1 MPRPPAVP
9 AEVRHRRHAPKRL
22 DPATDAGFRGFS
34 IDMVGQVLLL
44 HDITGHVTDFLLE
57 YVDRQPEET
66 PWWHGNFLGPA
77 GGEHR

>member
-1 MPRPPAVP
+1 MPRPLAVP
-9 AEVRHRRHAPKRL
+9 AEGHYRWHARQRV

-34 IDMVGQVLLL
+34 IDMVGQVLYL

-66 PWWHGNFLGPA
+66 PWWHGHFLGAA
-77 GGEHR
+77 GGEHS